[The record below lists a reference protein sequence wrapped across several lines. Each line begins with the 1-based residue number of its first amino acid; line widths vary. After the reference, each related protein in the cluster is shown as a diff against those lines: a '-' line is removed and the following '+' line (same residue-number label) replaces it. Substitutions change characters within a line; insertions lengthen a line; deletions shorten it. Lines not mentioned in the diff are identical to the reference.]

1 MAGIRIEGNTSGYVA
16 EVNSA
21 NELKTTGG
29 SATEANAGF
38 VTLACEGDPGTVY
51 GSRYIIPLEGDEDY
65 RLRVGADS
73 LIFHE
78 TFAGSA
84 LNSAQWTS
92 VVTTFAT
99 AVGNQYLKL
108 NSGASAAANSVAR
121 VQSYR
126 TFSVEHSFALYI
138 EFPFQIVA
146 ASLGITNTTVEAGWF
161 IASGTTEP
169 TDGVYLRCNA
179 SGVWQLV
186 SKYNGS
192 EQASAGFTPGTAGI
206 VVNADSECLLVINTI
221 EAELWIDN
229 VLVATVSRAAAVPS
243 LTLSNSLPITFRVY
257 NGAVAPASATQ
268 LWVGPVVVS
277 RGGAMNP
284 LAAGDASALMGWGG
298 YQGQSGGTMGYT
310 ANSANSAAPAS
321 AVLSNT
327 AASYTTL
334 GGQWQF
340 AALAGAETD
349 YALFAYQVPAAAAG
363 SFNRNLVIRG
373 VRIDSLN
380 TGAAVATTPTAMAWQ
395 IGVGATAVTLATVA
409 DTATVK
415 QARRIPIGVQS
426 FVVGAA
432 AGAAAEAIDLKFSS
446 PLVVEPGNYVH
457 IIMKQFA
464 GTATA
469 SQIVRGVVFIDAQY
483 M

>member
-1 MAGIRIEGNTSGYVA
+1 MGFRVQGTSGNEA
-16 EVNSA
+16 DVNSA

-51 GSRYIIPLEGDEDY
+51 GSRYMIPLEGDEDF

-78 TFAGSA
+78 TFAGAA
-84 LNSAQWTS
+84 LNSAQWSST
-92 VVTTFAT
+92 VTTFAT
-99 AVGNQYLKL
+99 AVSNQYLKM
-108 NSGASAAANSVAR
+108 NSGASAAASGVAR

-161 IASGTTEP
+161 LATGTAEP

-192 EQASAGFTPGTAGI
+192 EQASAGFTPATAGI
-206 VVNADSECLLVINTI
+206 VVNADTECLIVINTL
-221 EAELWIDN
+221 EAELWLDN
-229 VLVATVSRAAAVPS
+229 TLVTTVSRAVAVPS
-243 LTLSNSLPITFRVY
+243 LTLSNSLPVTFRVY

-284 LAAGDASALMGWGG
+284 LEAKDASALMGWGA

-321 AVLSNT
+321 ATLSNT

-349 YALFAYQVPAAAAG
+349 YALFAYQVPAIAAG
-363 SFNRNLVIRG
+363 SYNRNLFIRG
-373 VRIDSLN
+373 IRIEAVN
-380 TGAAVATTPTAMAWQ
+380 TGAAVATTPTSMSWQ
-395 IGVGATAVTLATVA
+395 IGVGASAVTLATVA
-409 DTATVK
+409 DTATAK
-415 QARRIPIGVQS
+415 QARRIPLGMQS

-432 AGAAAEAIDLKFSS
+432 IGAQANAIDVKFAA
-446 PLVVEPGNYVH
+446 PLVCEPGGFVH
-457 IIMKQFA
+457 VIMKQFA
-464 GTATA
+464 GTATV

>member
-1 MAGIRIEGNTSGYVA
+1 MGFRIQGTSGSEADVTT
-16 EVNSA
+16 A

-29 SATEANAGF
+29 AALVANAGF
-38 VTLACEGDPGTVY
+38 VTIAAETDPGNVTGARTMVQ
-51 GSRYIIPLEGDEDY
+51 IDADEDY

-73 LIFHE
+73 LVFQE

-84 LNSAQWTS
+84 LNSAQWSST
-92 VVTTFAT
+92 VTTFTT

-108 NSGASAAANSVAR
+108 NSGASAAANGVAR

-126 TFSVEHSFALYI
+126 TFSLEHAFALYI
-138 EFPFQIVA
+138 EFPIQIVA
-146 ASLGITNTTVEAGWF
+146 ASLGITNTVVEAGWF
-161 IASGTTEP
+161 LASGTSEP

-192 EQASAGFTPGTAGI
+192 EQASASFSPATAGI
-206 VVNADSECLLVINTI
+206 VVNSDAECLLVINTI
-221 EAELWIDN
+221 QAELWIDN
-229 VLVATVSRAAAVPS
+229 VLVASVNRAASVPS
-243 LTLSNSLPITFRVY
+243 LTISTSLPITFRVY

-268 LWVGPVVVS
+268 LWIGPVVVS
-277 RGGAMNP
+277 KGGAMNP
-284 LAAGDASALMGWGG
+284 LGASDASALMGWGG

-310 ANSANSAAPAS
+310 ANSANSAAASS

-349 YALFAYQVPAAAAG
+349 YALFAYQVPAIAAG
-363 SFNRNLVIRG
+363 SYNRNLVIRG
-373 VRIDSLN
+373 IRIEAVN
-380 TGAAVATTPTAMAWQ
+380 TGAAVAGTPTSMSWQ
-395 IGVGATAVTLATVA
+395 IGVGASAVTLATVA
-409 DTATVK
+409 DTATAK
-415 QARRIPIGVQS
+415 QARRIPLGMQS

-432 AGAAAEAIDLKFSS
+432 IGASANAIDVKFAA
-446 PLVVEPGNYVH
+446 PLVCEPGGFVH
-457 IIMKQFA
+457 VIMKQFA
-464 GTATA
+464 GTATP